1 MAEQQFS
8 VQLTKVTDTY
18 FPMIQRQLENH
29 SIDMDE
35 YAKRCVIAAIGSMN
49 AVLDSKGI
57 NWGDPQLDKSDI
69 TQTLMSIALLKLN
82 ATANPREIFFN
93 IRNIKTTK
101 KDEHGKDIWKKQIEM
116 GIEGDGNDAL
126 LANFGR
132 GVREVRQIWY
142 VRENDEFEYP
152 EFNGLD
158 MTPPRWK
165 PKGTGGVVRVV
176 YPIIKDNG
184 AVEFHISEREDVLK
198 NLIAHINNNLMN
210 ETFGICADR
219 YKASQAEK
227 DKIKAKKDEIIAK
240 AKELGLE
247 KALDDPLLQKYIS
260 PAWTDAHS
268 RESMIVRK
276 MRNNAI
282 KKIPKD
288 FGHGLIETTYN
299 EVTDETAKEVRREI
313 AERANRETID
323 IEAEPVEEPQERTR
337 PQRRQEPDPES
348 KPEAEQ
354 EQEAEQE
361 TETESVQEETEQ
373 ASETEPGADGQMAIG
388 DDFEQGFD
396 AFQEQKKAGK
406 RGPGF

>member
-1 MAEQQFS
+1 MAEQKQFS
-8 VQLTKVTDTY
+8 VQLTKVTETY

-57 NWGDPQLDKSDI
+57 NWGDPQLDKSNI

-82 ATANPREIFFN
+82 AAANPREVFFN
-93 IRNIKTTK
+93 LRNTKLTYKGDGGKTVT
-101 KDEHGKDIWKKQIEM
+101 EWKKQIEM

-142 VRENDEFEYP
+142 VRENDEFHYP
-152 EFNGLD
+152 EFNGLE

-165 PKGTGGVVRVV
+165 PKGTGSVVRVV
-176 YPIIKDNG
+176 YPIIKDDG

-210 ETFGICADR
+210 ETFGICEDR
-219 YKASQAEK
+219 YKASQDQK
-227 DKIKAKKDEIIAK
+227 DKIKAKKDEIINK
-240 AKELGLE
+240 VKELGLA
-247 KALDDPLLQKYIS
+247 ALDEPALQKYIS

-268 RESMIVRK
+268 RESMIIRK

-299 EVTDETAKEVRREI
+299 QVTDETAKEVRHEI

-323 IEAEPVEEPQERTR
+323 IEAEPVNESQPEP
-337 PQRRQEPDPES
+337 EPEPEV
-348 KPEAEQ
+348 EQ
-354 EQEAEQE
+354 EQEPE
-361 TETESVQEETEQ
+361 QEETEQ
-373 ASETEPGADGQMAIG
+373 QSEPESEAEGQMAIG
-388 DDFEQGFD
+388 DDFEQGFEE
-396 AFQEQKKAGK
+396 FQKQKAGK